1 MQLNKDIRH
10 ENLCLLV
17 KRTPRGQTGLIE
29 ELGEGCKISQQNISK
44 ILLSGR
50 FLRDKEARDIEQ
62 RLEIPKGW
70 LDRKD
75 SLKSGFKAIQWYR
88 TLDNQGKEN
97 FSSLVSLVDSG
108 KIAFS

>member
-1 MQLNKDIRH
+1 MQSNKDVRH

-29 ELGEGCKISQQNISK
+29 KLGECCKISQQKISDIK
-44 ILLSGR
+44 SGKR
-50 FLRDKEARDIEQ
+50 YLRDYEARDIEQ

-75 SLKSGFKAIQWYR
+75 SLKTGFKAIQWYR
-88 TLDNQGKEN
+88 TLDNQGKQN
-97 FSSLVSLVDSG
+97 FSSLVSLIDSE
-108 KIAFS
+108 KIAYS